1 MNHQNRCGACFTSLE
16 GNTSSCPSC
25 GWKEDKKRRNPL
37 ALAIGV
43 ILHKQYLVGK
53 VLGQGGFGITYLAWD
68 LINHRKIALK
78 EYYPLD
84 IAKRKDSIK
93 VTVSKSEQL
102 ELYQYG
108 MQRFNDEANALVRF
122 NRNPGIVAVYDLFEE
137 NQTVYMAM
145 QFLEGKTLMEEVEA
159 RGGKIPLQE
168 ALSIFLPALDAVRA
182 VHEVGML
189 HRDIS
194 PDNLMIL
201 PNKQVKLIDFGAAR
215 YAMKQHQVYSIIFK
229 PGYTPE
235 EQYRGKGKLGPW
247 SDIYALSATFYL
259 SITGKI
265 PRDAMNRLEEDTL
278 PPPSKLGV
286 QLPKAMEA
294 VIMKALAVKSEGRY
308 LSVEDFKKGIV
319 QSMSAGEGTITNPKT
334 PRWVWLAASA
344 AALDASL
351 MIWMLIM
358 YFN

>member
-1 MNHQNRCGACFTSLE
+1 MNHQHRCGSCFTRLE
-16 GNTSSCPSC
+16 GNSGSCPTC

-37 ALAIGV
+37 ALAHGV
-43 ILHKQYLVGK
+43 ILNKQYLVGK

-84 IAKRKDSIK
+84 IARRTDRLNVI
-93 VTVSKSEQL
+93 VTKSNHL

-108 MQRFNDEANALVRF
+108 MQRFHDEANALVRF

-145 QFLEGKTLMEEVEA
+145 QYIEGKTLKEEVEA
-159 RGGKIPLQE
+159 MGGRIPLHD

-235 EQYRGKGKLGPW
+235 EQYRGKGKIGPW
-247 SDIYALSATFYL
+247 SDIYALSATFYF
-259 SITGKI
+259 SITGKV
-265 PRDAMNRLEEDTL
+265 PRDALNRLEDDTL
-278 PPPSKLGV
+278 LPPSKLGV
-286 QLPKAMEA
+286 VLPPMMEA
-294 VIMKALAVKSEGRY
+294 AVMMALAVKSEGRY
-308 LSVEDFKKGIV
+308 HTVEDFKKDLVHSI
-319 QSMSAGEGTITNPKT
+319 STFEGAKTKIKT
-334 PRWVWLAASA
+334 PLWVWLVGSA
-344 AALDASL
+344 AAIDAC
-351 MIWMLIM
+351 MILWMLIM
-358 YFN
+358 FFI

>member
-1 MNHQNRCGACFTSLE
+1 MNHQHRCGACFTSLE
-16 GNTSSCPSC
+16 GNNASCPSC

-37 ALAIGV
+37 ALANGV
-43 ILHKQYLVGK
+43 VLQKQYLVGK

-68 LINHRKIALK
+68 LNNHRKIALK

-84 IAKRKDSIK
+84 IARRKDSLNVI
-93 VTVSKSEQL
+93 VSKSDHL

-108 MQRFNDEANALVRF
+108 KQRFNDEANALVRF

-145 QFLEGKTLMEEVEA
+145 QYLEGNTLMEEALA
-159 RGGKIPLQE
+159 RGGRIPLHD
-168 ALSIFLPALDAVRA
+168 ALSFFLPALDAVRA

-194 PDNLMIL
+194 PDNLMIM

-235 EQYRGKGKLGPW
+235 EQYRGKGKIGPW
-247 SDIYALSATFYL
+247 SDIYALSATFYF

-265 PRDAMNRLEEDTL
+265 PRDALNRLEDDTL
-278 PPPSKLGV
+278 LPPSKLGI
-286 QLPKAMEA
+286 QLPQTMETA
-294 VIMKALAVKSEGRY
+294 VMKALAVKSEYRFQ
-308 LSVEDFKKGIV
+308 SVEDFKKALVHSI
-319 QSMSAGEGTITNPKT
+319 SPFEGAIPNKKT
-334 PRWVWLAASA
+334 PLWVWMA
-344 AALDASL
+344 AAAAVSDACIIL
-351 MIWMLIM
+351 WMLWMFLI
-358 YFN
+358 